1 MPAEDHVWP
10 VVETGAAYRPVIQPE
25 AGGSHDMKRNVG
37 GRAKPRDVSRVGWD
51 LWLNECDANHR
62 RQNSASANVFLAR
75 ISVMKIQKE
84 RRDSLEVLVV
94 PFERPAWPV
103 EVCVRQL
110 RVAVLP

>member
-1 MPAEDHVWP
+1 ME
-10 VVETGAAYRPVIQPE
+10 
-25 AGGSHDMKRNVG
+25 RNVG
-37 GRAKPRDVSRVGWD
+37 GGAKSRDVSRVGWN

-62 RQNSASANVFLAR
+62 QKIRVSGNAFVAR
-75 ISVMKIQKE
+75 ISLIKIKKE

>member
-1 MPAEDHVWP
+1 VSAKDYVWP
-10 VVETGAAYRPVIQPE
+10 IVKTSAAYSLVIQPK
-25 AGGSHDMKRNVG
+25 ADGSHDVERNVSG
-37 GRAKPRDVSRVGWD
+37 GAEPCDVSRVGWN

-62 RQNSASANVFLAR
+62 RKIRASTNVFLAM
-75 ISVMKIQKE
+75 ISMMKIQKE